1 MAEQMAKERMTET
14 ADLLTVT
21 IAGETPAQR
30 LESYLAQVGNPY
42 HGRVGQTPV
51 RLFFHD
57 EERPL
62 PEKLRSY
69 FLSLKNSDISDKMR
83 YDKRDDRGEMKG
95 DP

>member
-21 IAGETPAQR
+21 IVGDTSAQR

-42 HGRVGQTPV
+42 YVQVGRTPV
-51 RLFFHD
+51 KLLFHD
-57 EERPL
+57 EERTL

-69 FLSLKNSDISDKMR
+69 FLSLKNSDI
-83 YDKRDDRGEMKG
+83 
-95 DP
+95 

>member
-1 MAEQMAKERMTET
+1 MMDRRTLERMSRE
-14 ADLLTVT
+14 AAAGAGMDLLGIT
-21 IAGETPAQR
+21 IVGGTPAQR

-69 FLSLKNSDISDKMR
+69 FLSLKNSDL
-83 YDKRDDRGEMKG
+83 
-95 DP
+95 